1 MGKDKLGGTSQGPK
15 DVQVF
20 VHPFLVPSES
30 EAYEASGKA
39 RFSFANGSII
49 GKKLLFKAPDCDIS
63 KTNKQTNAGTAL
75 KNNYNRRF
83 RYPPPPNCLTQAP
96 F

>member
-63 KTNKQTNAGTAL
+63 KTNKQTSKFAGILSAALPQHHLLGFETA
-75 KNNYNRRF
+75 
-83 RYPPPPNCLTQAP
+83 
-96 F
+96 